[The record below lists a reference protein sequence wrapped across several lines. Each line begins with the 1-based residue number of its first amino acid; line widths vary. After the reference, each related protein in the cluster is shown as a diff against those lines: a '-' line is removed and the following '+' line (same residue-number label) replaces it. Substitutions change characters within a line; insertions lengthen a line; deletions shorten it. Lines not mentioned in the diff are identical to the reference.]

1 MNSVISKFL
10 IVFLISL
17 SIRSTFAKPRGFI
30 PKNSTRFCMFFPLSR
45 YCMGIFAGGGK
56 KRSSNE
62 SVKFNLGI
70 NVKTFQNNRLETI
83 QKNNFMN
90 SKK

>member
-17 SIRSTFAKPRGFI
+17 SIRSTLAKPRGFI

-45 YCMGIFAGGGK
+45 FCMGIFAGGGK

-62 SVKFNLGI
+62 NVKFSLGI
-70 NVKTFQNNRLETI
+70 NFKTFQNNRSKASN
-83 QKNNFMN
+83 QN
-90 SKK
+90 SLMIDKK